1 MTLFLRRGHYAFMP
15 LYRFMMHGG
24 LLIYSLHY
32 VHSLQKMEATSRS
45 SLYDPVN
52 ASMTLSVNLLNIFG
66 RLAFMLPPYWQLS
79 REHIL
84 TAAGKN
90 TKGELVPSTSTHP
103 MNTGKPG
110 GGGGGGGGGGEGNG
124 N

>member
-1 MTLFLRRGHYAFMP
+1 
-15 LYRFMMHGG
+15 MHGG

-32 VHSLQKMEATSRS
+32 VHSLQKMQATSRS

-52 ASMTLSVNLLNIFG
+52 ASMTLSMNILNIFG

-79 REHIL
+79 RDHFV
-84 TAAGKN
+84 TVGN
-90 TKGELVPSTSTHP
+90 NKGELVPSTTTHP

-110 GGGGGGGGGGEGNG
+110 GGNEGNG